1 MGEQKTKITKLTKNK
16 DNKHKH
22 NKRKVMNRSRNM
34 RALFNTMSFN
44 TIFFHILLFAAIF
57 FTGCKCNKEKSPQ
70 RLKIA
75 TTTSLHDTGL
85 WDYLGPVFEKKLNIK
100 VDFIYAGTGIA
111 LEYGRRGDVDLV
123 IVHSKEE
130 EEKFVSDGYGLKR
143 IPFAYNHF
151 LIVGPKNDP
160 ASINSMTPEEA
171 FKQLYER
178 GKESFISRGD
188 NSGTH
193 NKEKAIWKSAGYDYD
208 KVRKSG
214 KWYIEAGKGMG
225 PLLLMASEKQ
235 AYALSDI
242 ATFTAYKGKLDL
254 EKIVAGGDVML
265 NVYSVIACNP
275 KKNPGVNAKAAE
287 TFIRFLTKPETL
299 EKINNYRAEEFG
311 MSIFKKI
318 NGASKSAL

>member
-1 MGEQKTKITKLTKNK
+1 MDKQIFNKNK
-16 DNKHKH
+16 YDKNKYKH
-22 NKRKVMNRSRNM
+22 NKRKSMNRIGNM
-34 RALFNTMSFN
+34 RALFNTISFP
-44 TIFFHILLFAAIF
+44 TMLFHIMLFTALLFA
-57 FTGCKCNKEKSPQ
+57 GCKCNKKDKAPK

-85 WDYLGPVFEKKLNIK
+85 WDYLGPVFEKKYNLR

-130 EEKFVSDGYGLKR
+130 EEKFVNEGYGIKR

-151 LIVGPKNDP
+151 IIVGPKNDP
-160 ASINSMTPEEA
+160 ASIKSMTPEEA
-171 FKQLYER
+171 FKHLYER
-178 GKESFISRGD
+178 QKEPFISRGD

-214 KWYIEAGKGMG
+214 KWYIESGKGMG

-254 EKIVAGGDVML
+254 EKIISGGEIML

-275 KKNPGVNAKAAE
+275 KKNSGVNAKAAE
-287 TFIRFLTKPETL
+287 KFIQFLTKPETL
-299 EKINNYRAEEFG
+299 DKIHNYRADEYG

-318 NGASKSAL
+318 KGASKSAL